1 MIVKYKCII
10 CTIIYVIC
18 VYTHKHIEGEEDKW
32 RNGNSLKITF
42 DGTSLAVQQLR
53 LQAFNAGGA
62 GLITGWGAKISCP
75 VTQLKIKK
83 NNNNNIC

>member
-53 LQAFNAGGA
+53 LQFFGHLMRRANS
-62 GLITGWGAKISCP
+62 LEKI
-75 VTQLKIKK
+75 LMLGKIKGK
-83 NNNNNIC
+83 RKRG